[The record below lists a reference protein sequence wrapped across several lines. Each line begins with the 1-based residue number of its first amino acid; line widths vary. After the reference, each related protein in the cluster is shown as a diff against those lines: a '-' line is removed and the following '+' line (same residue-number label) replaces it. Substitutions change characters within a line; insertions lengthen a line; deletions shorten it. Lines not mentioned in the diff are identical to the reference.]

1 HNGALNSME
10 PEQELSKQSKSVDCP
25 LPSSNSPVTKQS
37 NKSPGGS
44 HHKSKRQDKAP
55 YARRKIPP
63 VRPSQAIN
71 DIYINRKTDF
81 SVQLARSHK
90 LLDQGCTELNIHGLG
105 AAIHRAVNLALQLRE
120 TCSVPMEISASTS
133 TVDLQDELEPL
144 DDVCMMGPSNVICCD
159 CFDGDYSMESRR
171 SSSIHIRLYQTTPS
185 TVKSDERT
193 ASS

>member
-1 HNGALNSME
+1 ME

-44 HHKSKRQDKAP
+44 HHKPKRQDKAP

-144 DDVCMMGPSNVICCD
+144 DD
-159 CFDGDYSMESRR
+159 DGDYSMESRR